1 MCIRYFF
8 LLLEFL
14 EASMNSDSLIND
26 AQVEILNIALFFHF
40 FFFAKF
46 PFKSQIFSSYLR
58 DFFHLFNKF
67 TFFFYV

>member
-40 FFFAKF
+40 FFLQNFPLKVKF
-46 PFKSQIFSSYLR
+46 FPPI
-58 DFFHLFNKF
+58 
-67 TFFFYV
+67 

>member
-1 MCIRYFF
+1 MSSVLDIF

-26 AQVEILNIALFFHF
+26 AQVEILNIALFFC
-40 FFFAKF
+40 KIL
-46 PFKSQIFSSYLR
+46 PLLKSQIFFSYLT

-67 TFFFYV
+67 SFFYV